1 MVGIRRSKIV
11 KWITAF
17 DLNQW
22 AARTTARL
30 TFPALIADLI
40 RASADDVNA
49 FRFPNGEMGQIPGL
63 DGDLDVDNAI
73 PPYVPAGRSVWEFG
87 TNADAIAK
95 VDGDYNKRT
104 GQFSPEKRAEMA
116 FVFVTPRSWKNG
128 LEKIGD
134 WVDEKIAL
142 TEWKDVRLIDGAQLE
157 HWLEMHPSVAA
168 HWARKELLI
177 TPNLGARSTSEFWQ
191 QFSSRFDPPLTED
204 VVLCARQPQA
214 EKLVNALLRGES
226 KVFLAADSSDE
237 VIAFAVAAIRRADAA
252 KRSYLEARTIVVD
265 TAEAATQLA
274 VKKGLIFLPRGSAR
288 NEVGVLATNGPTVV
302 SAGADEPRGKF
313 DILER
318 PSTLAM
324 GQALMT
330 MGMGHDAAMDLARK
344 CGRSIAVLARRI
356 PSGSP
361 GKPEW
366 IGKIEAL
373 IPALLAG
380 GWDTAHM
387 SDKAVL
393 QKLARNDSYDAIE
406 KPLRSLRTLT
416 DPPIDRED
424 SVWKVR
430 APVDAFTYIGEH
442 LGEDDLTALA
452 EMATE
457 VFGEIIE
464 PPKPGDLFKQ
474 NSQRTQTHSTWL
486 RDGLATT
493 LLHIAVLSDLVDLK
507 IPGKTPQRFVDEIV
521 RELPGL
527 HSDWRLMASLRDN
540 LTYLAEAAP
549 DSFLG
554 ALELLLEGDST
565 EVRTIFSEGDDFL
578 SPTSPHV
585 GVLWGLELLA
595 WDPANLLRVSKVLA
609 RLASVD
615 PGGKLQNRPVNSLR
629 DIFLAWSPGTNAT
642 PKQRH
647 AVLASIVRDFPGISW
662 ELVVKLLP
670 GNSTHTSPG
679 QKPLFREAGSSNVE
693 ELTYGVVWGSQNALV
708 QLAIE
713 QVGDDGTRLTTL
725 IGQLNKVPLESFTA
739 IVEAV
744 TGFLNGKSG
753 EDGYEVW
760 KALKRELDRNQ
771 TYQDTDWALKSEGIG
786 ILDAVVKRFE
796 PKDPLHLNTN
806 LFDDWMP
813 YINGARDGD
822 DKAVEAARERAVSA
836 VMSFGGVA
844 AVVEFAQKVKIPHLM
859 IPALEKVAM
868 SLEDSKE
875 LVIQAIALGTPDLIN
890 LASFV
895 SAWRLESDLLAW
907 RQILIDTASEKGWP
921 PRTLAQLLLNL
932 PEGASSWTLV
942 DSFGSEVAAAYWGQK
957 HSFGLKGSSEDVKYA
972 LERYLAAGRAM
983 AAMAAAHNR
992 LGEVDTATLLR
1003 ILEQAIPEIN
1013 EARPENTTMTSY
1025 YVEAVFK
1032 TLDGRS
1038 DVTDEQIAAK
1048 EHAYLPLLDE
1058 RTEPL
1063 KLHRLILQQPQ
1074 LFVDIIKVAFKP
1086 ASGEAPELSELD
1098 RRRGS
1103 SAYRLLSSIKIAPGQ
1118 TGDDVDEGQATAWS
1132 LEVQKLVSE
1141 ADRLRIGEQYMGHVL
1156 AHSPMDPVDG
1166 GWPHRAIRAVIEKVA
1181 SADVETGVRIE
1192 RQNMRGSFM
1201 KSVGEGGGQ
1210 ERAFAETT
1218 RQWAEIAS
1226 GYPRTMAM
1234 LFDLAKSWEADAERE
1249 DVCAAKDKLRD

>member
-1 MVGIRRSKIV
+1 M

-30 TFPALIADLI
+30 TFPSLVADLI
-40 RASADDVNA
+40 RASADDINA

-63 DGDLDVDNAI
+63 DGDLDVDDAM

-87 TNADAIAK
+87 TNADAISK
-95 VDGDYNKRT
+95 VDDDYNKRT
-104 GQFSPEKRAEMA
+104 GQFSPEQRAELA

-128 LEKIGD
+128 LEKIGE
-134 WVDEKIAL
+134 WVDKKIAL
-142 TEWKDVRLIDGAQLE
+142 AEWKDVRLIDGIQLE
-157 HWLEMHPSVAA
+157 HWLEMHPAVAA

-177 TPNLGARSTSEFWQ
+177 TPNLGARSTDEFWQ

-204 VVLCARQPQA
+204 VVLCERQPQA

-237 VIAFAVAAIRRADAA
+237 VIAFAVASIRRADTA
-252 KRSYLEARTIVVD
+252 KRFYLEARAIIVD

-274 VKKGLIFLPRGSAR
+274 VKDGLIFLPRGSAR

-330 MGMGHDAAMDLARK
+330 MAMEQDAAMDLARK

-366 IGKIEAL
+366 IGETEAL

-380 GWDTAHM
+380 GWDTAHVP
-387 SDKAVL
+387 DKVVI
-393 QKLARNDSYDAIE
+393 QKLARKDSYDAVE
-406 KPLRSLRTLT
+406 KPLRTLRKLT

-442 LGEDDLTALA
+442 LGEDDLTAFA

-457 VFGEIIE
+457 VFGEIIA
-464 PPKPGDLFKQ
+464 PPKPGELFKQ
-474 NSQRTQTHSTWL
+474 SSQRIQTHSSWL

-507 IPGKTPQRFVDEIV
+507 VPGKTPQQFVDEIV
-521 RELPGL
+521 RKLPGL

-554 ALELLLEGDST
+554 ALEQLLEGDAT
-565 EVRTIFSEGDDFL
+565 GIRTIFSEGDDFL

-609 RLASVD
+609 RLASAD

-629 DIFLAWSPGTNAT
+629 DIFLAWSPSTNAT
-642 PKQRH
+642 AKQRQ
-647 AVLASIVRDFPGISW
+647 AVLVSIVRDFPDIAW
-662 ELVVKLLP
+662 ELLVKLLP
-670 GNSTHTSPG
+670 GNSHHTSLG
-679 QKPLFREAGSSNVE
+679 QKPLFREAGGSNVE
-693 ELTYGVVWGSQNALV
+693 ELTYGVVWGSQNDLINI
-708 QLAIE
+708 AIE
-713 QVGDDGTRLTTL
+713 QVGDDGTRLATL
-725 IGQLNKVPLESFTA
+725 IGQLNKVPPESFNA
-739 IVEAV
+739 IVHAV
-744 TGFLNGKSG
+744 TGFLDVKSG
-753 EDGYEVW
+753 ADGYEVW
-760 KALKRELDRNQ
+760 KALKREADHNR
-771 TYQDTDWALKSEGIG
+771 TYQDTEWALKGEAIDRLNA
-786 ILDAVVKRFE
+786 IVKRFE

-806 LFDDWMP
+806 LFDDWTP
-813 YINGARDGD
+813 YINGVRDGD
-822 DKAVEAARERAVSA
+822 DKAIDAARERAVSE

-844 AVVEFAQKVKIPHLM
+844 AVVALVQKVKVPYLM
-859 IPALEKVAM
+859 IPALEKVAL

-875 LVIQAIALGTPDLIN
+875 LVIRAMAAGTPDLIN
-890 LASFV
+890 LASSV
-895 SAWRLESDLLAW
+895 SAWRLESDLDAW
-907 RQILIDTASEKGWP
+907 RQILIDTASEKGWTP
-921 PRTLAQLLLNL
+921 KMLAQLLLHL
-932 PEGASSWTLV
+932 PDGASSWALV
-942 DSFGSEVAAAYWGQK
+942 DGFGSDVAAAYWGQK
-957 HSFGLKGSSEDVKYA
+957 HSFRLKGSAEDLKYA
-972 LERYLAAGRAM
+972 LERYIAAGRAM
-983 AAMAAAHNR
+983 AAMAVAHDR

-1013 EARPENTTMTSY
+1013 EAQPENTTMTTY

-1032 TLDGRS
+1032 ALDGRS

-1048 EHAYLPLLDE
+1048 EHAYLPLLDI
-1058 RTEPL
+1058 RKEPL
-1063 KLHRLILQQPQ
+1063 KLHRLILRQPQ
-1074 LFVDIIKVAFKP
+1074 LFVDIIKLVFKP
-1086 ASGEAPELSELD
+1086 ASGDVPQLSELD
-1098 RRRGS
+1098 RRRAS
-1103 SAYRLLSSIKIAPGQ
+1103 SAYRLLSSIKIVPGQ
-1118 TGDDVDEGQATAWS
+1118 TGNDVDEGQATAWS
-1132 LEVQKLVSE
+1132 LEVKKLVTE
-1141 ADRLRIGEQYMGHVL
+1141 ADRLRIGEQYIGHVL
-1156 AHSPMDPVDG
+1156 AHSPMDPADG
-1166 GWPHRAIRAVIEKVA
+1166 GWPHRAIRAVIEKV
-1181 SADVETGVRIE
+1181 SSEDVETGIRIE
-1192 RQNMRGSFM
+1192 RHNMRGAFM
-1201 KSVGEGGGQ
+1201 KSIGEGGGQ

-1218 RQWAEIAS
+1218 RKWAEIAS

-1234 LFDLAKSWEADAERE
+1234 LFDLAKSWEADAEQE
-1249 DVCAAKDKLRD
+1249 DIRAAKDKLKH